1 MMAPDSNTNR
11 STPNRPKVADSDRRD
26 DMAFRYALAAAAA
39 LAMTAGAAQAD
50 KWDMA
55 LAYSATNYHSE
66 IAAEFAAEVTANSD
80 LEIVTHP
87 SGALFGGAEIFGA
100 VRKGLTPIGER
111 LISALGNDDA
121 IYEADSIPF
130 LATSFA
136 DAKRLYEAQK
146 PVLIETLEEARV
158 HFLYSCPWPPQGFYS
173 IKAAD
178 SLDAISG
185 LKFRAYNA
193 TTSKMAEGL
202 GMAPTKIEA
211 AELQQAFA
219 TGVAESMISS
229 GSTGYD
235 RKLWEHVDYYY
246 DVKAWLPRNMVI
258 VNAKAWKRLD
268 DATRGVIE
276 TAAANAEAKCWAKA
290 EELDQWYVS
299 QFTEKGMTVGQLNDA
314 MRAEFEKVGAGL
326 KAEWLERAGEKGEK
340 ILEAYAGGS

>member
-1 MMAPDSNTNR
+1 MTKTTLIAAGVAFALSAP
-11 STPNRPKVADSDRRD
+11 
-26 DMAFRYALAAAAA
+26 
-39 LAMTAGAAQAD
+39 GAWAD

-87 SGALFGGAEIFGA
+87 GGSLFGGSEIFGA
-100 VRKGLTPIGER
+100 VRKGLAPIGER

-121 IYEADSIPF
+121 IYEVDSVPF
-130 LATSFA
+130 LASGFA
-136 DAKRLYEAQK
+136 DAKTLYEVSK
-146 PVLIETLEEARV
+146 PALIETLEEARL

-173 IKAAD
+173 IKEAN
-178 SLDAISG
+178 SLDDVAG

-202 GMAPTKIEA
+202 GMVPTKIEA
-211 AELQQAFA
+211 AELAQAFA
-219 TGVAESMISS
+219 TGVAQSMISS

-258 VNAKAWKRLD
+258 VNGKAWKGLD
-268 DATRGVIE
+268 DSTKAVIE
-276 TAAANAEAKCWAKA
+276 AAAATAEEKCWAKA
-290 EELDQWYVS
+290 EELDSWYIE
-299 QFTEKGMTVGQLNDA
+299 QFEANGMNVETLDDG
-314 MRAEFEKVGAGL
+314 MKAEFQRVGAEL
-326 KAEWLERAGEKGEK
+326 REAWLERAGDKGQAVLDAFAAEQ
-340 ILEAYAGGS
+340 GS